1 MNYITFQGIHVTAPE
16 KWDAE
21 GLQIFGDNFVS
32 FANRLACC
40 KKTKPFYKLEGAVR
54 SLLKARSRYQ
64 ELFT

>member
-1 MNYITFQGIHVTAPE
+1 MTAPE
-16 KWDAE
+16 KWDAVLCVDSSE
-21 GLQIFGDNFVS
+21 SRGLQIVGDKFVS